1 MSNRILTKAEFNA
14 RCKEFADKFNADL
27 TPKKV
32 WISDMGGWFAT
43 ESSCDIPY
51 IRADI
56 VDQLVEALTAV
67 IECNRELVLRL
78 SLEQDVLVGDS
89 RMANARDA
97 LKAMEEA

>member
-1 MSNRILTKAEFNA
+1 MSNRILTRDKWLAY
-14 RCKEFADKFNADL
+14 CKEVADKLKADL

-56 VDQLVEALTAV
+56 VDQLVDV
-67 IECNRELVLRL
+67 MQECIDGMMEFYELNK
-78 SLEQDVLVGDS
+78 QT
-89 RMANARDA
+89 
-97 LKAMEEA
+97 LKAKAVLKILEE

>member
-1 MSNRILTKAEFNA
+1 MSNRLLTKAEFQA

-56 VDQLVEALTAV
+56 VDQLVDV
-67 IECNRELVLRL
+67 MQECIDGMMEFYELNK
-78 SLEQDVLVGDS
+78 QT
-89 RMANARDA
+89 
-97 LKAMEEA
+97 LKAKAVLKILEE